1 MPTINNTHF
10 RFPWR
15 EGNQFELL
23 KDGDQIFPAMLEAI
37 DNANDYIALNMYLV
51 ISGSV
56 ADRFIDALQR
66 AAIRGVLVY
75 ISFDDFGA
83 SRLNKND
90 RERLNQPNIYL
101 TFYNPVNYGRWFHNL
116 FRDHRKLLL
125 LDGTLAFV
133 GGVGITDD
141 FDPTDSTTLR
151 WRETVVKI
159 KGPCVEDWRAL
170 FIESWSM
177 PDIRPAMP
185 AYPEL
190 LNDRIS
196 AGAMMGRVTLSLAAT
211 RQEIRRSVNRHL
223 HGAEHR
229 IWLATAYF
237 VPSWR
242 KQRTLRKAARRGVD
256 VRLLLPGKH
265 TDHPAIRHAG
275 RRFYYKLLQSGVRIF
290 EYQPRFSHSK
300 VLLCDQWSTIG
311 SSNLD
316 RWNLVWNLE
325 ANQEIDDPNFADAV
339 KQMFNDDFSQC
350 IEIDVDIWRKRPW
363 HRRFLEWYWGWVD
376 GLLYKFS
383 IHWRRRNRPNRS
395 TRRKNN
401 TP

>member
-1 MPTINNTHF
+1 MPTINSSHF
-10 RFPWR
+10 RFSWR

-23 KDGDQIFPAMLEAI
+23 IDGDQFFPAMLNAI
-37 DNANDYIALNMYLV
+37 EHANHYVALNMYLV
-51 ISGSV
+51 ISGNV
-56 ADRFIDALQR
+56 ADRFINALQQ
-66 AAIRGVLVY
+66 AAQRGVLVY
-75 ISFDDFGA
+75 ITLDDFGA
-83 SRLNKND
+83 SRMNKTD

-101 TFYNPVNYGRWFHNL
+101 SFYNPVNYGRWFHNL

-133 GGVGITDD
+133 GGAGITDD
-141 FDPTDSTTLR
+141 FDPPDASALR

-159 KGPCVEDWRAL
+159 SGSCVEDWRKL
-170 FIESWSM
+170 FVESW
-177 PDIRPAMP
+177 PIPAIRPAMP
-185 AYPEL
+185 AHPDT
-190 LNDRIS
+190 LNRTPS
-196 AGAMMGRVTLSLAAT
+196 SSEMMGRVTLSHAAT

-229 IWLATAYF
+229 IWMTTAYF

-242 KQRTLRKAARRGVD
+242 MQWALRKAAKRGVD

-265 TDHPAIRHAG
+265 SDHPAIRHAG
-275 RRFYYKLLQSGVRIF
+275 RRFYFKLLQSGVRIF

-325 ANQEIDDPNFADAV
+325 ANQEIDDPHFAHTV
-339 KQMFNDDFSQC
+339 KQMFNNDFAQC
-350 IEIDVDIWRKRPW
+350 IEIDVETWRKRPW

-383 IHWRRRNRPNRS
+383 IHWRRRNRPNR
-395 TRRKNN
+395 TKQRKKN